1 MSTHSASERLAH
13 PAGPSRRRTVIK
25 PTSGW
30 AALRV
35 REIWSFRE
43 LLYFLIWRDLK
54 VRYRQTAFG
63 VAWVLLQPL
72 VLMVVIALFFG
83 VVVDVPSEGK
93 PYPVFVFTALLPWTL
108 FSQSFMASS
117 TSLLVNSNLISKIYF
132 PRLLL
137 PLAAAGSF
145 LIDFLVG
152 MVLLVV
158 MMFIYG
164 AEPTLAVV
172 LLPVFTILCLV
183 TALAAGTLLSATN
196 VRYRDVQSAVPLL
209 IQVWLFASPVA
220 YPITLIP
227 EGLRVLYGLNPM
239 ATVIGGF
246 RWALLGT
253 PAPSPGMVAVSVA
266 TALILF
272 VIGVAYFR
280 RTERTFADVI

>member
-1 MSTHSASERLAH
+1 MNAAPETLVRS
-13 PAGPSRRRTVIK
+13 GGGSRRRTLIK
-25 PTSGW
+25 PNSGW
-30 AALRV
+30 AALRMH
-35 REIWSFRE
+35 EIWSFRE
-43 LLYFLIWRDLK
+43 LMYFLVWRDLK

-72 VLMVVIALFFG
+72 VMMVVIAVFFG
-83 VVVDVPSEGK
+83 LVIDVPSEGV
-93 PYPVFVFTALLPWTL
+93 PYPVYVFTALLPWTL
-108 FSQSFMASS
+108 FSQSLMGSS
-117 TSLLVNSNLISKIYF
+117 QSLLANSNLISKIYF

-145 LIDFLVG
+145 LLDFAVA

-158 MMFIYG
+158 MMVIYG
-164 AEPTLAVV
+164 AEPTWAVV
-172 LLPVFTILCLV
+172 LLPLFTLLALL
-183 TALAAGTLLSATN
+183 TALAVGTLLAATN
-196 VRYRDVQSAVPLL
+196 VRYRDVQSAVPLM

-227 EGLRVLYGLNPM
+227 ENLRTLYGLNPM

-253 PAPSPGMVAVSVA
+253 PAPSPAMAAVSVVA
-266 TALILF
+266 ASSLF
-272 VIGVAYFR
+272 VVGIAYFR